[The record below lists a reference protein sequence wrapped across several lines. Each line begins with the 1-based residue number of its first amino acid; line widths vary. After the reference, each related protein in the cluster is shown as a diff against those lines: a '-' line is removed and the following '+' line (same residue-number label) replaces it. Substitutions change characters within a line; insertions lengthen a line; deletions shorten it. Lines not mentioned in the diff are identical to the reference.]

1 MGNWDQNAG
10 VWVAVSAKSE
20 EGSNTVAL
28 QNGLALVRLLS
39 DEGPMTLDEL
49 AQRAALRPDMAAK
62 LIKMLELHG
71 YVEPA
76 RFAGRFQPG
85 RVAGALSEAFLRGAP
100 ISEVARPVM
109 QALAERHDAAVSL
122 MVPDADHALS
132 LLVCRSV
139 GRNTPT
145 EHAGSTA
152 PMVDTAAG
160 HALLFTARAH
170 GEELALP
177 PEREAEKAR
186 LTRSLKDSIA
196 FFRASGC
203 FKVVDEERS
212 VLLLGAPLHLS
223 NAVLALEAVVRQAA
237 RQDQPPIGLV
247 GDLLTAIE
255 LIQQKSAAAG
265 VRYLD
270 D

>member
-1 MGNWDQNAG
+1 M
-10 VWVAVSAKSE
+10 KSD

-39 DEGPMTLDEL
+39 DEGPMTVDEM
-49 AQRAALRPDMAAK
+49 AQRTELRPDTAAK
-62 LIKMLELHG
+62 LIKTLELHG
-71 YVEPA
+71 YIEPA
-76 RFAGRFQPG
+76 RFAGRYQPG

-100 ISEVARPVM
+100 IGEVARPVM

-139 GRNTPT
+139 ARNTPT

-152 PMVDTAAG
+152 PMVHTAAG

-177 PEREAEKAR
+177 SEKEAK
-186 LTRSLKDSIA
+186 LTRNLEDSFA

-203 FKVVDEERS
+203 FKVMDEERN
-212 VLLLGAPLHLS
+212 VLMLGAPLHLS
-223 NAVLALEAVVRQAA
+223 NAVLALEAVVPHAA